1 MTSVVTMVTSPSEP
15 ADANPTSLILSPSEQ
30 SDPTASSMPTGLTPN
45 HEKMYKCDGFG
56 KCRSP
61 DPVGETLMN
70 TEEEQAQVCEEVEER
85 KAKVRELEQEL
96 LTSEALLKDRQGQ
109 GIAKENLD
117 IIRDHI
123 QSLNERLVRELEQEL
138 LNAEALL
145 KDWRLSF
152 AKDKIPTIRDHIQR
166 LNERLQKAKKNLELA
181 EQSKIA
187 EELQLESKKTGI
199 ERLATKRTKLQRDIA
214 KEFSKR
220 PQSPAVIDL
229 TTPDKVLQCDPDKEK
244 EAENELHVRNLIAQ
258 VVSCRQSLNSH
269 HFVNDQLYNEFE
281 LVVDELKEELIDLKK
296 GWKTAKYQLGET
308 LTFTEG
314 MSVNLIVEAFHDCY
328 KARTLIEIPYFIVSD
343 FRCGAIVVKWKGDI
357 NEELKIKNL
366 KYFKKD
372 VEEDGSPKN
381 RCVQCFTDMGP
392 NNPRQLCGKTNCDD
406 DLREAR
412 NIQAVKHTTEKQRE
426 VKRQLDTSE
435 RTEEEYEIKRKTNID
450 TEKRI
455 KTFSSHDV
463 NRKTVV
469 VPK

>member
-1 MTSVVTMVTSPSEP
+1 MTSVVTMVSSPSEP

-45 HEKMYKCDGFG
+45 HEKMYKRDGFG

-70 TEEEQAQVCEEVEER
+70 TEEEQAQVCE
-85 KAKVRELEQEL
+85 LEQEL
-96 LTSEALLKDRQGQ
+96 SASKALLKDYENMPGPP
-109 GIAKENLD
+109 IEKENLNA
-117 IIRDHI
+117 IRDNI
-123 QSLNERLVRELEQEL
+123 QRVKERL
-138 LNAEALL
+138 
-145 KDWRLSF
+145 
-152 AKDKIPTIRDHIQR
+152 
-166 LNERLQKAKKNLELA
+166 
-181 EQSKIA
+181 QSKIA
-187 EELQLESKKTGI
+187 EELQLERKKTGM
-199 ERLATKRTKLQRDIA
+199 ERLATKERELKRDIA
-214 KEFSKR
+214 KDFPKR
-220 PQSPAVIDL
+220 PRSPTIAD
-229 TTPDKVLQCDPDKEK
+229 LQCDRDKEK
-244 EAENELHVRNLIAQ
+244 EAENELHVRNFIAQ
-258 VVSCRQSLNSH
+258 AVSCRHSLNSFH
-269 HFVNDQLYNEFE
+269 HFVDDKLYNEFE

-314 MSVNLIVEAFHDCY
+314 MSVNLMFEAFHDCWR
-328 KARTLIEIPYFIVSD
+328 ARTLIEIPYFIVSD

-406 DLREAR
+406 DLREVR

-426 VKRQLDTSE
+426 VKRKLDTSE

-463 NRKTVV
+463 SKKTVV

>member
-15 ADANPTSLILSPSEQ
+15 VDANSTSLIFSPSEQ
-30 SDPTASSMPTGLTPN
+30 SHPTASSMPTGLTPN
-45 HEKMYKCDGFG
+45 HEKMYKRDGFG

-96 LTSEALLKDRQGQ
+96 SASKALLKDYENMPGPP
-109 GIAKENLD
+109 IEKENL
-117 IIRDHI
+117 
-123 QSLNERLVRELEQEL
+123 
-138 LNAEALL
+138 NAI
-145 KDWRLSF
+145 KD
-152 AKDKIPTIRDHIQR
+152 DIQR
-166 LNERLQKAKKNLELA
+166 LKKAKRDLELA

-187 EELQLESKKTGI
+187 EELQLERKNTGT
-199 ERLATKRTKLQRDIA
+199 ERLAKKERELKRDIA

-220 PQSPAVIDL
+220 SQSPAVIDL

-258 VVSCRQSLNSH
+258 VVSCRHSLNSH

-281 LVVDELKEELIDLKK
+281 LVMDELKEELIDLKK

-314 MSVNLIVEAFHDCY
+314 MSVNLMFEAFHDCY
-328 KARTLIEIPYFIVSD
+328 KARTLFEIPYFIVSD
-343 FRCGAIVVKWKGDI
+343 FRCGAIVVKWKGDSD
-357 NEELKIKNL
+357 EELKIKNL

-455 KTFSSHDV
+455 KSFTTHDV
-463 NRKTVV
+463 NKNT
-469 VPK
+469 KII